1 MDFTS
6 SQDWN
11 YVILGFIGVGVG
23 LLGFLV
29 MKLFKASEYNVI
41 NESTHKKGSKGSRSR
56 KGKHKKKKNKKEGKF
71 REDLSDDMQ
80 SNESFSDVEE
90 GSLRGALDDSNRR
103 LFDIFLSVLGE
114 GISIT
119 KHNDRDSIK
128 IILHMNYEKKSL
140 TYKPFSGW
148 APRKKGVKLQD
159 LVSVW
164 RGKESNTF
172 QTPRLTFLQS
182 DVCFTLVLSSG
193 VELNLEANSKM
204 ERDALCQGFE
214 LLIEKREDESKK

>member
-11 YVILGFIGVGVG
+11 YAILGFIGVGII
-23 LLGFLV
+23 LIGFLIV
-29 MKLFKASEYNVI
+29 KLFKGSDYDVI
-41 NESTHKKGSKGSRSR
+41 NETGRKKGSKGSRSR
-56 KGKHKKKKNKKEGKF
+56 KGKHKKKRRRRDERSNG
-71 REDLSDDMQ
+71 SWADDAK

-90 GSLRGALDDSNRR
+90 GSLRGTLDDSNRR
-103 LFDIFLSVLGE
+103 LFEIFLSVLAE

-128 IILHMNYEKKSL
+128 IILHMDYEKQSL

-159 LVSVW
+159 LVAVW

-172 QTPRLTFLQS
+172 QTSRLSDLQS

-193 VELNLEANSKM
+193 VELNLEANSTM

-214 LLIEKREDESKK
+214 LLLKKKGEETKN